1 MSGHSKWAT
10 TKRDKAIVDFKR
22 GNLFT
27 KVSRLISVAA
37 RQGGGDPELNPAL
50 RLAIETAKDGRMAKE
65 TIEKAILRGTGAGN
79 EGALDE
85 LIYEGYG
92 PNGEAFYIKTIT
104 DNRTRTV
111 TELRNIFNKAGGSLG
126 AMGST
131 AYIFSADPENPLFK
145 VDVKE
150 EDKERLI
157 NLCER
162 LEDNDDVQQ
171 VYVNADL

>member
-10 TKRDKAIVDFKR
+10 TKRDKAVVDFKR

-27 KVSRLISVAA
+27 KVSRLITVAVK
-37 RQGGGDPELNPAL
+37 QGGADPEGNPAL
-50 RLAIETAKDGRMAKE
+50 RLAIEKAKDARMAKE
-65 TIEKAILRGTGAGN
+65 TIEKAIQRGSGLGS
-79 EGALDE
+79 EGSLDE

-92 PNGEAFYIKTIT
+92 PNGEAFYIKAIT

-126 AMGST
+126 SIGST
-131 AYIFSADPENPLFK
+131 AYIFSADPENPIFK
-145 VDVKE
+145 VEVSDA
-150 EDKERLI
+150 DKEKLI
-157 NLCER
+157 NLYEQ

-171 VYVNADL
+171 VYVNVDL